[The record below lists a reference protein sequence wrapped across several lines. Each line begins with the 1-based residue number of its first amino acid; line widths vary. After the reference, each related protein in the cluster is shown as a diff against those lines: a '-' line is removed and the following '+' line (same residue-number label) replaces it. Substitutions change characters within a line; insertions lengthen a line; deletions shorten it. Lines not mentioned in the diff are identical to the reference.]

1 MGLAIYET
9 PRLLGAGE
17 GCLVVEFADEIHR
30 PSNARLQLLRRS
42 LEDAPPAGLRECVP
56 TYRSLAVYFDPLV
69 CRREDLEDRIRG
81 SLTEFRD
88 EEEAERSVVVLPVC
102 YGGEHGPD
110 LANVATHTGLSQEE
124 VIRRHTARDCYCFM
138 LGFTPGF
145 PYLGGMDES
154 LATPRL
160 ANPRTVIPGGSVGI
174 AGKQTGVYPMD
185 SPGGWQLIGRTP
197 LRLFDP
203 NGTPPTLV
211 DAGDWIR
218 FQRVDEKTYV
228 DLEAQ
233 VTSGTYRVTR
243 IREGGSR

>member
-1 MGLAIYET
+1 MAIYDT
-9 PRLLGAGE
+9 PKLLGAGE
-17 GCLVVEFADEIHR
+17 GCLVVELADEIHR

-42 LEDAPPAGLRECVP
+42 LEEDPPAGLRECVP
-56 TYRSLAVYFDPLV
+56 TYRSLAVYFDPLL
-69 CRREDLEDRIRG
+69 CRREDLEARIRTA
-81 SLTEFRD
+81 LAEARTEA
-88 EEEAERSVVVLPVC
+88 ETERSVVVLPVC
-102 YGGEHGPD
+102 YGGEYGPD
-110 LANVATHTGLSQEE
+110 LENVAAHTGLSAEE
-124 VIRRHTARDCYCFM
+124 VIRRHTGRDCYCFM

-174 AGKQTGVYPMD
+174 AGKQTGVYPID

-203 NGTPPTLV
+203 DRDPATLV

-218 FQRVDEKTYV
+218 FQRVDERTFRELA
-228 DLEAQ
+228 DQ
-233 VTSGTYRVTR
+233 VASGTYRLTR
-243 IREGGSR
+243 VREGGDR

>member
-1 MGLAIYET
+1 MEERKY
-9 PRLLGAGE
+9 PRILTAGDGCVVAEFGDSIDMEINTRAAALGSD
-17 GCLVVEFADEIHR
+17 VM
-30 PSNARLQLLRRS
+30 RLGFPGVL
-42 LEDAPPAGLRECVP
+42 DAVP

-233 VTSGTYRVTR
+233 VTSGAYRVTR